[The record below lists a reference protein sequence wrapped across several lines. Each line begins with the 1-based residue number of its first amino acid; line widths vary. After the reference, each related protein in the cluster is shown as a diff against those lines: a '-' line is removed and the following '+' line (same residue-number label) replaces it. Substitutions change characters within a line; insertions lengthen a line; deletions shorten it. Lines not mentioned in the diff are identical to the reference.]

1 MSARLP
7 PGPVFRDGCCHPP
20 PAMHTCAA
28 LTLRMVTG
36 LRMTEIARAFLVPG
50 GHQGEAHHPRESE
63 DQSCSHCR
71 RARYEPL
78 LVSGSG
84 RSGRRCTARVRLDG
98 EPEAEVDE
106 APASARSQRRPRVSY
121 GGRAGGQSAG
131 RRSAASPGPGWR
143 SRGPRPVPAACCHSL
158 DFGHALTS

>member
-7 PGPVFRDGCCHPP
+7 PGRGLQGRVLP
-20 PAMHTCAA
+20 PAARDADRVA
-28 LTLRMVTG
+28 LTLRMVAG
-36 LRMTEIARAFLVPG
+36 LTMPEITHAFLV
-50 GHQGEAHHPRESE
+50 RETTTEKRITGAKAKIKAIALS
-63 DQSCSHCR
+63 SR
-71 RARYEPL
+71 RSEPL

-98 EPEAEVDE
+98 EPEAEIDE
-106 APASARSQRRPRVSY
+106 APASARSQRRPRVSD

-131 RRSAASPGPGWR
+131 RQSAASPSPGWR
-143 SRGPRPVPAACCHSL
+143 SRGPRPVPAAGCHSL